1 MPNITKILIDG
12 GILTFLICL
21 YLTAVIKYNPRFALK
36 DLPKD
41 IQDAVPPLSKKEK
54 RIAIILSV
62 PFFGLIL
69 GIPLLSTLQAEAG
82 SVGKISFVSLFLHAS
97 GILFIVHIL
106 ELLIM
111 DLLVYCTITPQF
123 IIIPGTEGLPGY
135 KNYWHQIR
143 AHLRGLPL
151 MLVLGAAIAGIVVII

>member
-1 MPNITKILIDG
+1 LPNITKILIDG
-12 GILTFLICL
+12 GILTFLICI

-41 IQDAVPPLSKKEK
+41 IQDAVPSLSKKEK
-54 RIAIILSV
+54 RIAILLSV
-62 PFFGLIL
+62 PFFGLLIA
-69 GIPLLSTLQAEAG
+69 IPFISTQQVEALHEG
-82 SVGKISFVSLFLHAS
+82 ISFLSLFLHAS
-97 GILFIVHIL
+97 GILFIVHVL

-111 DLLVYCTITPQF
+111 DLLVYCTLTPKF

-151 MLVLGAAIAGIVVII
+151 IFILGLAIAGVVVIF